1 MSALLYLVAPASAL
15 LSGLNICDAVK
26 VVLKK
31 KAGIER
37 VPVSPEERQGGT
49 AALWRALVFQNP
61 VARAALI
68 PRIAAVSLQCSDKIA
83 VSGCKDFCLAL
94 NTSHAALAAGG
105 TARRRITRPQSRPTR
120 NEAGPERV
128 WESPLSRVVEFAAV
142 AFARSSLE
150 TGRSNRVQLPT
161 PLAWGRRL
169 RPGWVPLRTLKRS
182 AAARRARM
190 APCGIARV
198 SRCHELN

>member
-83 VSGCKDFCLAL
+83 VS
-94 NTSHAALAAGG
+94 
-105 TARRRITRPQSRPTR
+105 
-120 NEAGPERV
+120 
-128 WESPLSRVVEFAAV
+128 
-142 AFARSSLE
+142 
-150 TGRSNRVQLPT
+150 
-161 PLAWGRRL
+161 RL
-169 RPGWVPLRTLKRS
+169 RRFLASCLRSVTFR
-182 AAARRARM
+182 
-190 APCGIARV
+190 
-198 SRCHELN
+198 